1 MITLLPFFIILVA
14 GILFSLLFARLHL
27 PWVIAMIA
35 AGIAI
40 GPFGL
45 GLFEPDTTLEFIGQ
59 VGLIFLMFMAGL
71 ETRLS
76 SFREFRRG
84 IVIISLLTSTIPAVA
99 GFAIGQFFGYGFNA
113 SLLLGIIFISSS
125 IAVVLPSL
133 ESSGLL
139 TTKLGRTAVASTVV
153 NDVLSLILLSI
164 FLQTTQ
170 AITPIPL
177 PLFYVGLIFSLFG
190 LRWAI
195 PKIREIVHKYGRQG
209 DAFEKEVQA
218 IVVIL
223 LGTVVLFEVLGL
235 HPITAAFFA
244 GLVLSESIK
253 SIELKKKIHAL
264 SYGVFIPVFFVIVGT
279 QTNLGVFVRAGG
291 AFYLTI
297 SVVVLSVATKFLSGF
312 VGAAIAGFGAVQSIL
327 VGSATVPQLST
338 TLAVVFVARSL
349 SLLDEQIITSLII
362 LSVVTTFIGPFVI
375 NRAAAKL
382 EKKGLEF

>member
-14 GILFSLLFARLHL
+14 GILFSLLFARFHL

-35 AGIAI
+35 AGIVI

-45 GLFEPDTTLEFIGQ
+45 GLLEPDTTLEFIGE
-59 VGLIFLMFMAGL
+59 VGLVFLMFMAGL

-84 IVIISLLTSTIPAVA
+84 IVIISLLTSTIPAFA
-99 GFAIGQFFGYGFNA
+99 GFLIGQFFGFGLNA

-139 TTKLGRTAVASTVV
+139 TTKLGRTVVASTVV

-170 AITPIPL
+170 SISPIPL
-177 PLFYVGLIFSLFG
+177 PLFYVGLIFSLFA

-195 PKIREIVHKYGRQG
+195 PKTREIVHKYGRRSG
-209 DAFEKEVQA
+209 AFEREVRA
-218 IVVIL
+218 IVAIL

-253 SIELKKKIHAL
+253 SIELKNKIHAL
-264 SYGVFIPVFFVIVGT
+264 GYGVFIPVFFVIVGT
-279 QTNLGVFVRAGG
+279 ETNLGVLVRAGG
-291 AFYLTI
+291 ALSLTI

-312 VGAAIAGFGAVQSIL
+312 VGGAIAGFGAVQNIL
-327 VGSATVPQLST
+327 VGFAMVPQLST

-349 SLLDEQIITSLII
+349 SLLNEQIITSMII

-375 NRAAAKL
+375 NRAAARL
-382 EKKGLEF
+382 EKRV